1 MLVYSRHLSDCR
13 RTLMPNV
20 AEHKEWLS
28 LIDVS
33 GPFLTLPVLNEMLP
47 DGLDALQDGLAARLR
62 LALEEKTQ
70 AGTEAAASLAFMDF
84 VLAEVLGYDEE
95 VLRPGREYGNIRLFL
110 PEFQEELR
118 PDYVLVPPAE
128 VSFSLDEGAEGA
140 GAGKEPVLLI
150 ARAPGKDPEK
160 AFPGAGCPW
169 SPARRMAELC
179 RAGGVPLG
187 LVCGEEKYTLVYAAK
202 NRTTSYISWDA
213 GLWLEERITL
223 RAFVTLLC
231 KHRFFSLTEKESLTR
246 LMEQSADKQ
255 QEVTDKLGLQV
266 RGAMTEFLRALDEL
280 DRGNEGALVGHIAPG
295 RLYDAALTVMMR
307 LVFLLSAEERGLMRL
322 GDELYDSAYAAST
335 LYESLREEAD
345 RFGEELLTTRYDAW
359 VRLLALFRAVYG
371 GVSHD
376 RFRMPAYG
384 GSLFDPDVY
393 PFLEG
398 RAEGSSWK
406 KEEARPLAVNNKVI
420 LHMLESVLFLRDR
433 ATTGVEEAVRLS
445 FRALDV
451 EQIGHVYEGLLDR
464 TARRAPQM
472 LLGLKYD
479 KKVAE
484 PWLPLEEAERLLAEG
499 EEAFFSSLAGV
510 TGLTAAKVKSALAGE
525 GRGRGRRSAPDEQRM
540 ERKKSLL
547 RRVLNGDEA
556 LEKRVLPFLG
566 LLREDH
572 FERPLVVPEGGLYVT
587 AGSQRRDTGT
597 HYTPRPITESLV
609 AATLEPHVYEGPA
622 QGLPRAEWKLKDAE
636 SILALRVCDMTMGS
650 GAFLV
655 QVCRYLAERLTEA
668 WEKGACGRDVPA
680 DAEERLFLARRLVAD
695 NCLYGVDNNP
705 MAVEMAKLSLWLT
718 TMWKNRPFTFL
729 DHALRTGDALMG
741 ISSMEEIK
749 EFSLNRGE
757 TQQYLFGFAD
767 MQNAVNEALESRRG
781 LEVLRSDSILNVE
794 RKAALLD
801 KAEAAT
807 HKLRLRADAL
817 VMATVAARGALS
829 LDSREKLMEELLD
842 PHFSTQPEAL
852 EAWVEARR
860 RRLVQ
865 GSGKALA
872 QKDEDANPGFT
883 RPFHWALEFPE
894 IFEGE
899 NPGFDVLVGNPPFK
913 GTNQMNRDLGTPYR
927 EYLVRILA
935 SGVKGLA
942 DLAAYFFLRA
952 ARLVRRGGDFGLI
965 ATNTIAQGDT
975 REVGLLQLEKE
986 GCAIRAAWP
995 DVPWEGNATVTT
1007 SQIILRRPGG
1017 EEYAGSVL
1025 LGDVPVEAISS
1036 FLKAGQEEWEAK
1048 PLKEN
1053 EGLAFIGSYVLGEGF
1068 LTTEEQA
1075 RQWME
1080 ADAANRE
1087 VLFPYLVGADV
1098 TSDPEQR
1105 PSRWVINFFDWE
1117 EERAEQYSI
1126 PYQHITRYVYPV
1138 RSQLGGNPTAEGRK
1152 KLWWRYGRDA
1162 KALYHALG
1170 RGDAFEKHPQGWK
1183 PCAALQ
1189 TVLVASR
1196 VSKYGFFVM
1205 VPNTYVMSEGLC
1217 VFASDDY
1224 ALFGLLQTSLHHAW
1238 ARKMCSTMRSD
1249 LRYTPSSA
1257 FDTFPRPEA
1266 SLLGPVRTVA
1276 EELHGLRAQVMKR
1289 EGMGLTELYNHIHNP
1304 ESALPGVAELRG
1316 LHEALDKAAA
1326 AAYGWNNLD
1335 MSHDFREV
1343 GYLPD
1348 NDNVRHTI
1356 AEPVRLEVLRRLTLL
1371 NKERF
1376 EKEQAAAPAEK
1387 TGKKRTRRAP
1397 ARQGSL
1403 I

>member
-1 MLVYSRHLSDCR
+1 MLVYSRLLSNCR

-33 GPFLTLPVLNEMLP
+33 GPFLTLPVLNEKLP
-47 DGLDALQDGLAARLR
+47 HGLDALEDGLATRLR
-62 LALEEKTQ
+62 LAWEEKAQ
-70 AGTEAAASLAFMDF
+70 AGTEAAARAFMHF

-95 VLRPGREYGNIRLFL
+95 VLRPASEYGDIRLFL

-118 PDYVLVPPAE
+118 PDYVLAPPAE
-128 VSFSLDEGAEGA
+128 GSFSLDEEPCCDEAE
-140 GAGKEPVLLI
+140 KKPVLLV
-150 ARAPGKDPEK
+150 AHAPGKDPER
-160 AFPGAGCPW
+160 ALSGSGCPW

-179 RAGGVPLG
+179 RASGVPLG
-187 LVCGEEKYTLVYAAK
+187 LACGEEKYTLVYAAK
-202 NRTTSYISWDA
+202 NRTTSYITWDA

-231 KHRFFSLTEKESLTR
+231 KQRFFSLKEEESLTR
-246 LMEQSADKQ
+246 LMEQSAEKQ

-266 RGAMTEFLRALDEL
+266 RGAMTEFLRALDAL
-280 DRGNEGALVGHIAPG
+280 DRANGGALVGHIAPG

-307 LVFLLSAEERGLMRL
+307 LVFLLSAEERGLMLL
-322 GDELYDSAYAAST
+322 GDEVYDSAYAAST

-345 RFGEELLTTRYDAW
+345 RFGEELLTARHDAW

-371 GVSHD
+371 GVTHD
-376 RFRMPAYG
+376 RLRLQAYG
-384 GSLFDPDVY
+384 GSLFDPDAY

-406 KEEARPLAVNNKVI
+406 RVEARPLAVDNKVI

-433 ATTGVEEAVRLS
+433 ATTGVDEAVRLS

-464 TARRAPQM
+464 TARRAPQV

-479 KKVAE
+479 KKAAE
-484 PWLPLEEAERLLAEG
+484 PWLPLEEAERLSAEG
-499 EEAFFSSLAGV
+499 EEAFFSAMANI

-525 GRGRGRRSAPDEQRM
+525 GRGRSRAPDEQRM
-540 ERKKSLL
+540 ERKKALL

-556 LEKRVLPFLG
+556 LENRILPFLG
-566 LLREDH
+566 LLREDG

-668 WEKGACGRDVPA
+668 WEKGAPGRDVPA

-865 GSGKALA
+865 GNDG
-872 QKDEDANPGFT
+872 DATPGFT

-913 GTNQMNRDLGTPYR
+913 GSQLMREDLGNFYR
-927 EYLVRILA
+927 EYLVNIIG
-935 SGVKGLA
+935 SGVRGQA

-952 ARLVRRGGDFGLI
+952 SRLVRRGGDFGLI

-975 REVGLLQLEKE
+975 REVGLLQLERE

-1053 EGLAFIGSYVLGEGF
+1053 AGIAFQGSIILGEGF

-1117 EERAEQYSI
+1117 EERASSYRLPFQQIQELVRPIRAENKRKQRREQWWLFAE
-1126 PYQHITRYVYPV
+1126 
-1138 RSQLGGNPTAEGRK
+1138 RSS
-1152 KLWWRYGRDA
+1152 
-1162 KALYHALG
+1162 ALYHALG
-1170 RGDAFEKHPQGWK
+1170 RGDAFEKHSQGWK
-1183 PCAALQ
+1183 PLN
-1189 TVLVASR
+1189 TINEVIVISG
-1196 VSKYGFFVM
+1196 VSKYGMFCF
-1205 VPNTYVMSEGLC
+1205 VPNRYVMSHALF

-1224 ALFGLLQTSLHHAW
+1224 ALFGLLQTSFHHAW

-1289 EGMGLTELYNHIHNP
+1289 EGMGLTALYNHLHNP
-1304 ESALPGVAELRG
+1304 ESSLPGAAELRR
-1316 LHEALDKAAA
+1316 LHEELDKAAA
-1326 AAYGWNNLD
+1326 AAYGWSNLD

-1348 NDNVRHTI
+1348 NDNVRRTI

>member
-1 MLVYSRHLSDCR
+1 
-13 RTLMPNV
+13 MPNV

-33 GPFLTLPVLNEMLP
+33 GPFLTLPVLNEKLP
-47 DGLDALQDGLAARLR
+47 HGLDALEDGLATRLR
-62 LALEEKTQ
+62 LAWEEKAQ
-70 AGTEAAASLAFMDF
+70 AGTEAAARAFMHF
-84 VLAEVLGYDEE
+84 VLAGVLGYDEE
-95 VLRPGREYGNIRLFL
+95 VLRSASEYGDIRLFL

-118 PDYVLVPPAE
+118 PDYVLAPPAE
-128 VSFSLDEGAEGA
+128 GSFSLDEEPCCDEAE
-140 GAGKEPVLLI
+140 KKPVLLV
-150 ARAPGKDPEK
+150 AHAPGKDPER
-160 AFPGAGCPW
+160 ALSGSGCPW

-179 RAGGVPLG
+179 RASGVPLG
-187 LVCGEEKYTLVYAAK
+187 LACGEEKYTLVYAAK
-202 NRTTSYISWDA
+202 NRTTSYITWDA

-231 KHRFFSLTEKESLTR
+231 KHRFFSLAEEESLTR
-246 LMEQSADKQ
+246 LMEQSAEKQ

-266 RGAMTEFLRALDEL
+266 RGAMTEFLRALDAL
-280 DRGNEGALVGHIAPG
+280 DRANGGALVGHIAPG
-295 RLYDAALTVMMR
+295 RVYDAALTVMMR
-307 LVFLLSAEERGLMRL
+307 LVFLLSAEERGLMLL
-322 GDELYDSAYAAST
+322 GDEVYDSAYAAST

-345 RFGEELLTTRYDAW
+345 RFGEELLTARHDAW

-371 GVSHD
+371 GVTHD
-376 RFRMPAYG
+376 RLRLQAYG
-384 GSLFDPDVY
+384 GSLFDPDAY

-406 KEEARPLAVNNKVI
+406 RVEARPLAVDNKVI

-433 ATTGVEEAVRLS
+433 ATTGVDEAVRLS

-464 TARRAPQM
+464 TARRAPQV

-479 KKVAE
+479 KKAAE
-484 PWLPLEEAERLLAEG
+484 PWLPLEEAERLRAEG
-499 EEAFFSSLAGV
+499 EEAFFSAMANI

-525 GRGRGRRSAPDEQRM
+525 GRGRSRAPDEQRM
-540 ERKKSLL
+540 ERKKALL

-556 LEKRVLPFLG
+556 LENRILPFLG
-566 LLREDH
+566 LLREDG

-668 WEKGACGRDVPA
+668 WEKGAPGRDVPA

-829 LDSREKLMEELLD
+829 LDSREKLMEELLA

-913 GTNQMNRDLGTPYR
+913 GSQLMREDLGNFYR
-927 EYLVRILA
+927 EYLVNILG
-935 SGVKGLA
+935 SGVRGKS
-942 DLAAYFFLRA
+942 DLTAYFFLRA
-952 ARLVRRGGDFGLI
+952 SRLVRRGGDFGLI
-965 ATNTIAQGDT
+965 ATNSIAQGDT
-975 REVGLLQLEKE
+975 REVGLLQLERE
-986 GCAIRAAWP
+986 GYAIRAAWP

-1036 FLKAGQEEWEAK
+1036 FLKVGQEEWEAK

-1053 EGLAFIGSYVLGEGF
+1053 AGIAFQGSIILGEGF

-1087 VLFPYLVGADV
+1087 VLFPYLIGADV

-1105 PSRWVINFFDWE
+1105 PSRWIINFFDWSE
-1117 EERAEQYSI
+1117 SRARMFSLPFSYLFSLHGINKNKTQYKNFWQYWR
-1126 PYQHITRYVYPV
+1126 P
-1138 RSQLGGNPTAEGRK
+1138 RSEC
-1152 KLWWRYGRDA
+1152 
-1162 KALYHALG
+1162 YHALG
-1170 RGDAFEKHPQGWK
+1170 RGDAFERHSQGWK
-1183 PCAALQ
+1183 PCAALK

-1266 SLLGPVRTVA
+1266 SKLGPVRTVA

-1289 EGMGLTELYNHIHNP
+1289 EGMGLTALYNHLHNP
-1304 ESALPGVAELRG
+1304 ESSLPGAAELRR
-1316 LHEALDKAAA
+1316 LHEELDKAAA
-1326 AAYGWNNLD
+1326 AAYGWSNLD

-1348 NDNVRHTI
+1348 NDNVRRTI

-1376 EKEQAAAPAEK
+1376 EKDQAAAPAEK

>member
-345 RFGEELLTTRYDAW
+345 RFGEELLTARHDAW

-398 RAEGSSWK
+398 RAEGSSWR
-406 KEEARPLAVNNKVI
+406 KEEARPLDVDNKVI

-472 LLGLKYD
+472 LLGLEYD

-484 PWLPLEEAERLLAEG
+484 PWLPLEEAERLRAGG
-499 EEAFFSSLAGV
+499 EEAFFSAMANI

-525 GRGRGRRSAPDEQRM
+525 GRRRGRAPDEQRM
-540 ERKKSLL
+540 ERKKALL

-556 LEKRVLPFLG
+556 LEARILPFLG

-609 AATLEPHVYEGPA
+609 AATLEPHVYEGPV
-622 QGLPRAEWKLKDAE
+622 QGLPRAEWKLKAAE

-842 PHFSTQPEAL
+842 PQFSTQPGAL

-913 GTNQMNRDLGTPYR
+913 GSQIMREDLGNFYR
-927 EYLVRILA
+927 EYMVKIIGNGVR
-935 SGVKGLA
+935 GQA

-986 GCAIRAAWP
+986 GCAIRAAWT
-995 DVPWEGNATVTT
+995 DIPWEGGAAVTT
-1007 SQIILRRPGG
+1007 SQIVCRVSGG
-1017 EEYAGSVL
+1017 TPYAGHIFLNDIQV
-1025 LGDVPVEAISS
+1025 DAISS
-1036 FLKAGQEEWEAK
+1036 FLKAGQEEWEAM

-1053 EGLAFIGSYVLGEGF
+1053 EGIAFQGSIVLGEGF
-1068 LTTEEQA
+1068 FVSEEQA
-1075 RQWME
+1075 QQWINI
-1080 ADAANRE
+1080 DKSNID
-1087 VLFPYLVGADV
+1087 VLFPYVSGVDIMSA
-1098 TSDPEQR
+1098 PEQKA
-1105 PSRWVINFFDWE
+1105 SRWVINFFDWPE
-1117 EERAEQYSI
+1117 EKAAAYSLPFQQVQEFVRPVRAENKRKQRREQWWLFAERAS
-1126 PYQHITRYVYPV
+1126 
-1138 RSQLGGNPTAEGRK
+1138 
-1152 KLWWRYGRDA
+1152 
-1162 KALYHALG
+1162 ALYHAIG
-1170 RGDAFEKHPQGWK
+1170 RGNSFEKDSYK
-1183 PCAALQ
+1183 EKNI
-1189 TVLVASR
+1189 VLLNRIIVIPR
-1196 VSKYGFFVM
+1196 VSKYAYVSFIQ
-1205 VPNTYVMSEGLC
+1205 NTFIMSEKIC
-1217 VFASDDY
+1217 VFASDDA
-1224 ALFGLLQTSLHHAW
+1224 ALLGILLSSFHVAWMYKTST
-1238 ARKMCSTMRSD
+1238 TMRSVG
-1249 LRYTPSSA
+1249 LSYTPSRV
-1257 FDTFPRPEA
+1257 FETFPRPEA

-1304 ESALPGVAELRG
+1304 ESVLPGVAELRG

-1356 AEPVRLEVLRRLTLL
+1356 AEPVRLEVLKRLTLL
-1371 NKERF
+1371 NKARF
-1376 EKEQAAAPAEK
+1376 EQEQAAAASAAK
-1387 TGKKRTRRAP
+1387 TGKQRTRRAP